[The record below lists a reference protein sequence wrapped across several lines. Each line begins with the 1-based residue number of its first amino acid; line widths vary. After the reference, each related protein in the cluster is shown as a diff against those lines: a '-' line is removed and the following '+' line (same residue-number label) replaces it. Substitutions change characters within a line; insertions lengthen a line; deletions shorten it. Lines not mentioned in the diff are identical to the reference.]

1 MNEDYIPRH
10 MKPTPAVP
18 LDVTPRRL
26 SWLTPQ
32 IRSWLYGI
40 SLAVI
45 MLLGGYGIITEET
58 APLWISFASA
68 VLGTATALIHSPT
81 KS

>member
-1 MNEDYIPRH
+1 

>member
-1 MNEDYIPRH
+1 MSNYTPRH
-10 MKPTPAVP
+10 MAPRPPAESADIV
-18 LDVTPRRL
+18 PRRL

-32 IRSWLYGI
+32 VRSWLYGI